1 MADDLKQRKKDLEE
15 IQSQMD
21 AINKNQASYDKRF
34 KDELKLKKKLQK
46 ELNDLAKKQA
56 EIAKE
61 IGITEKNNA
70 SNAVK
75 ELKLKKSVSDTNKQ
89 VLKTE
94 KEIKKS
100 VAGRLLDIIKLD
112 FSSSDDVRKP
122 DKTVVET
129 LAVGAVKV
137 ARCNST
143 TRI

>member
-21 AINKNQASYDKRF
+21 AINNSQASYDKRF
-34 KDELKLKKKLQK
+34 KNELKLKKKLQK

-75 ELKLKKSVSDTNKQ
+75 ELKLKKSVSDANKQ
-89 VLKTE
+89 ILK
-94 KEIKKS
+94 I
-100 VAGRLLDIIKLD
+100 
-112 FSSSDDVRKP
+112 
-122 DKTVVET
+122 
-129 LAVGAVKV
+129 
-137 ARCNST
+137 
-143 TRI
+143 

>member
-21 AINKNQASYDKRF
+21 AINNSQASYDKRF
-34 KDELKLKKKLQK
+34 KNELKLKKKLQK

-75 ELKLKKSVSDTNKQ
+75 ELKLKKSVSDANKQ
-89 VLKTE
+89 ILKIE

-100 VAGRLLDIIKLD
+100 VAGRLVDIIKLD
-112 FSSSDDVRKP
+112 FSSFSQKNNI
-122 DKTVVET
+122 KKQLTSTKQLQET
-129 LAVGAVKV
+129 HYF
-137 ARCNST
+137 
-143 TRI
+143 